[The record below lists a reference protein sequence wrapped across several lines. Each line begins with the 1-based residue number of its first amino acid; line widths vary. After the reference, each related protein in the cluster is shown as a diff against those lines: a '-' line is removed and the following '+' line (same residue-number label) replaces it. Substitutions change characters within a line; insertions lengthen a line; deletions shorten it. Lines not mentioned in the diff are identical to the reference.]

1 MARVDSH
8 SRSTMERRGKQP
20 HGNRFLFC
28 RLGSNFMI
36 NFGLRTKKGTILIG
50 MVFFLILIS
59 RAVSAD
65 PLSVVPS
72 ALNLTL
78 TSGQLVTY
86 RLEVTNLEDSPLWAQ
101 CVYDSGWMLVSP
113 SEFKILPGTTRSV
126 LAIFF
131 ISREEDPQR
140 KGKIE
145 FRTAEAGKQATV
157 EVVSTA
163 PPIRR
168 VAAEE
173 GKTEIR
179 AGAERL
185 EKLEKEIRER
195 DKNIEEL
202 QREIE
207 KAKSAYNLDPQK
219 IDSMKKREQ
228 LKLLYDT
235 LGENLKSEVEKG
247 EIRIT
252 NGDEKRIAIIIPGLF
267 VSDQA
272 DPDKKKLA
280 ILEKTGQVLGREA
293 FGKKIEIR
301 GYADALLGKEA
312 KKRFPSAWHLSG
324 ARASAVAKILQWK
337 IGINGKYLTV
347 VGRASYPSPD
357 DQTTGAERNR
367 RIEIAVSME

>member
-1 MARVDSH
+1 
-8 SRSTMERRGKQP
+8 
-20 HGNRFLFC
+20 
-28 RLGSNFMI
+28 MI
-36 NFGLRTKKGTILIG
+36 NLGTRTRRNTIVFIG
-50 MVFFLILIS
+50 MFCFFILAT
-59 RAVSAD
+59 RAFSAE
-65 PLSVVPS
+65 PLSVIPS
-72 ALNLTL
+72 SLNLNL

-101 CVYDSGWMLVSP
+101 CVYDSRWMLVSP
-113 SEFKILPGTTRSV
+113 AEFKILPGTTRSV

-131 ISREEDPQR
+131 IGREEDPR
-140 KGKIE
+140 KHGKIE
-145 FRTAEAGKQATV
+145 FRTAESGNQATV
-157 EVVSTA
+157 EVISTG
-163 PPIRR
+163 PPIMR
-168 VAAEE
+168 VATEE
-173 GKTEIR
+173 SR

-185 EKLEKEIRER
+185 EKLEKEIKDR

-202 QREIE
+202 KKEVE
-207 KAKSAYNLDPQK
+207 KAKFAYTLDPQR
-219 IDSMKKREQ
+219 IASMKRTEQ
-228 LKLLYDT
+228 LKLLEGA
-235 LGENLKSEVEKG
+235 LRQNLRSEVEKG

-267 VSDQA
+267 VSDEG

-293 FGKKIEIR
+293 FGKKMEIK

-312 KKRFPSAWHLSG
+312 KKRFPSAWHLSA

-347 VGRASYPSPD
+347 VGRASYQSPD

-367 RIEIAVSME
+367 RIEIVVSME